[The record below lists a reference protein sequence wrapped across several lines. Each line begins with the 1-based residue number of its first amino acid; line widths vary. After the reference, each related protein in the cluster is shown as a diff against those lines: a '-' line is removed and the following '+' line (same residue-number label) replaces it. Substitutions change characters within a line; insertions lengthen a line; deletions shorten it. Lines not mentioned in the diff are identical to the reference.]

1 VIGGT
6 GIDQWEGMDIVREHA
21 LETPYGAPSRPV
33 QEGQLHGK
41 TVFFLQRHGSPKAI
55 PPHAIN
61 YRANVWAL
69 NALGVT
75 DVIAV
80 NAVGGI
86 ARNAHAGALVI
97 PDQLIDYT
105 WGREHTFDTGDSG
118 SLQHIDFTWPFD
130 PPLRTLLCDCAAQL
144 HHDCITEGIYGVT
157 QGPRLESAAEIRRMA
172 NEGCTVVGMTA
183 MPEAALAAELGM
195 HYASL
200 CIVVNAAAGLSDEPL
215 TLATMRST
223 LEEAA
228 VTVRDLLDKLVA
240 SGQLA

>member
-6 GIDQWEGMDIVREHA
+6 GIDEWEGVDIVREHA
-21 LETPYGAPSRPV
+21 VETPFGTPSRPV
-33 QEGQLHGK
+33 QEGMLHGE
-41 TVFFLQRHGSPKAI
+41 TVFFLQRHGRPKAI

-86 ARNAHAGALVI
+86 AQNALTGALVS
-97 PDQLIDYT
+97 PPQLVDYT
-105 WGREHTFDTGDSG
+105 WGRKHTFDTGESG
-118 SLQHIDFTWPFD
+118 SLQHIDFTSPFH
-130 PPLRTLLCDCAAQL
+130 PPLRTLLCDCAAKLQL
-144 HHDCITEGIYGVT
+144 DCITEGVYGVT
-157 QGPRLESAAEIRRMA
+157 QGPRLETAAEIRRMD
-172 NEGCTVVGMTA
+172 NDGCTVVGMTA

-215 TLATMRST
+215 TLAAMRST
-223 LEEAA
+223 LETAA
-228 VTVRDLLDKLVA
+228 IGVRDLLDKLVE